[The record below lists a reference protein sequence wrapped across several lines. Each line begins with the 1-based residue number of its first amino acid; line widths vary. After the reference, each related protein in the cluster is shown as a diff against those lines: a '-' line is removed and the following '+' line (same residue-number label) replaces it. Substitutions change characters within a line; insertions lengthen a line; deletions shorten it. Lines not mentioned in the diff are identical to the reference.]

1 MLTTPAVKVDIPFCL
16 SSVMLEATLVIYI
29 IKTNKQTKQQ
39 PPKKSLLIFHSV
51 ISFLFL
57 IFYDSFII

>member
-29 IKTNKQTKQQ
+29 IKTNKQTNKAATA
-39 PPKKSLLIFHSV
+39 KKILIN
-51 ISFLFL
+51 IS
-57 IFYDSFII
+57 